1 MSRREKI
8 LRLVREANEMR
19 IKGKVEDAKTHV
31 NKALELNSVLKDKE
45 MQALILETLGFC
57 YCDGDDYEKSI
68 KIGNDAIAMYKK
80 LPGQVGKLGII
91 NGLTRLGGTYGKLG
105 KYEKAIAYLEE
116 AIAMSRKINN
126 EMTLGVA
133 YGNLGQAYVEKNEI
147 QKGIEFCQK
156 ALEISR
162 KTGDRYEQVR
172 NLHNIGNAHGLL
184 GNFME
189 CVKNCEESARIF
201 TEIGNQNKATIS
213 HGVLANCY
221 SRLGKLET
229 SQAYFELCI
238 EKHLELNEFQQLAN
252 VYGNMGL
259 NSYRIGLSKFL
270 HFRDAKMSLE
280 SCIKS
285 FKLAIEYTDKMLA
298 GLSVDSNRTALSDKF
313 YLWYDHLT
321 APFNLLGRSIAALL
335 FLDLGRAKILRHLV
349 YRQVKVQEEEKGFE
363 PSWLTIENGK
373 EKERICALSME
384 IQLQKSNATVLFY
397 NFNRAEILTI
407 WVLNANGC
415 VSLKTSDPTSKT
427 STIHTEVE
435 ENINKTLNKASV
447 GFPRDYSF
455 FQQSTMKKDGKGI
468 DSTDKHKSPGRRP
481 GESCEDL
488 ANDPRSLLYRF
499 LIDPV
504 KRLIR
509 GTKVIIVPQRCLFFA
524 PFSSFID
531 EDGHFLSEQY
541 EIQVIPSFHV
551 LAISMQASRNKQI
564 GASLFV
570 GNPSSTLPPLPSA
583 EAEVKHLAS
592 LLDAKPLTGR
602 MATNSKVIELMT
614 SASIIH
620 IAAHG
625 HRETGD
631 IFLAPE
637 SNTQSN
643 VTHHA
648 TSSSGLLTQSD
659 VLECKLSARLVV
671 LSCCHSGKG
680 KLSSEGV
687 LGIARSF
694 LGAGASSVLIT
705 LWSIDDQF
713 TMEFMKIFYEKIFEE
728 KSACLAL
735 KETMNS
741 FQRSGQYTSF
751 LYWAAFEIMGEDVS
765 LTKSEIEEIRRK
777 NKRLDKFTDN

>member
-1 MSRREKI
+1 
-8 LRLVREANEMR
+8 
-19 IKGKVEDAKTHV
+19 
-31 NKALELNSVLKDKE
+31 
-45 MQALILETLGFC
+45 
-57 YCDGDDYEKSI
+57 
-68 KIGNDAIAMYKK
+68 
-80 LPGQVGKLGII
+80 
-91 NGLTRLGGTYGKLG
+91 
-105 KYEKAIAYLEE
+105 
-116 AIAMSRKINN
+116 
-126 EMTLGVA
+126 
-133 YGNLGQAYVEKNEI
+133 
-147 QKGIEFCQK
+147 
-156 ALEISR
+156 
-162 KTGDRYEQVR
+162 
-172 NLHNIGNAHGLL
+172 
-184 GNFME
+184 
-189 CVKNCEESARIF
+189 
-201 TEIGNQNKATIS
+201 
-213 HGVLANCY
+213 
-221 SRLGKLET
+221 
-229 SQAYFELCI
+229 
-238 EKHLELNEFQQLAN
+238 
-252 VYGNMGL
+252 
-259 NSYRIGLSKFL
+259 
-270 HFRDAKMSLE
+270 
-280 SCIKS
+280 
-285 FKLAIEYTDKMLA
+285 
-298 GLSVDSNRTALSDKF
+298 
-313 YLWYDHLT
+313 
-321 APFNLLGRSIAALL
+321 
-335 FLDLGRAKILRHLV
+335 
-349 YRQVKVQEEEKGFE
+349 
-363 PSWLTIENGK
+363 
-373 EKERICALSME
+373 
-384 IQLQKSNATVLFY
+384 
-397 NFNRAEILTI
+397 
-407 WVLNANGC
+407 
-415 VSLKTSDPTSKT
+415 
-427 STIHTEVE
+427 
-435 ENINKTLNKASV
+435 
-447 GFPRDYSF
+447 
-455 FQQSTMKKDGKGI
+455 
-468 DSTDKHKSPGRRP
+468 
-481 GESCEDL
+481 
-488 ANDPRSLLYRF
+488 

-602 MATNSKVIELMT
+602 MATNSKVIEFMT

-625 HRETGD
+625 HPETGD

-637 SNTQSN
+637 SSTQSN

-705 LWSIDDQF
+705 LWSIGDQF

-751 LYWAAFEIMGEDVS
+751 VYWAAFEIMGEDVS
-765 LTKSEIEEIRRK
+765 LTKGEIEEIRRK